1 MGLIVAI
8 DQPLEPGLVGR
19 LCRDAPV
26 DGVKVGLP
34 AVIRAGLS
42 WALQVAEECG
52 GLRVLDFKLAD
63 IDYVM
68 IKTVEPF
75 LGHYNAFIAHSFVG
89 SEGALLGL
97 QRRLEEAGASL
108 VLVASMSHPGSL
120 EVYDRALDRVVEVVE
135 KVDPWGLVAPATR
148 PRVVRL
154 LRSRFP
160 GKAILSPGVGAQ
172 GAEPGSALCA
182 GATHEIVGRL
192 VLSSEDPVG
201 EASRVKRLQGEA
213 LRKCGGLG

>member
-1 MGLIVAI
+1 MGLIVAV
-8 DQPLEPGLVGR
+8 DQPLGPKVIGH

-26 DGVKVGLP
+26 EGVKVGLP

-42 WALQVAEECG
+42 WALKVADECE

-75 LGHYNAFIAHSFVG
+75 IGHYNAFIAHSFIG
-89 SEGALLGL
+89 AEGALLGL
-97 QRRLEEAGASL
+97 RKRLEEAGARL

-120 EVYDRALDRVVEVVE
+120 EVYDRVLDRVVKVVE

-148 PRVVRL
+148 PRMVEL
-154 LRSRFP
+154 LSSRFP
-160 GKAILSPGVGAQ
+160 GKVILSPGVGAQ

-182 GATHEIVGRL
+182 GATYEIVGRL
-192 VLSSEDPVG
+192 VLRSGDPVG
-201 EASRVKRLQGEA
+201 EASRVKRLQDEA
-213 LRKCGGLG
+213 LRRCRG